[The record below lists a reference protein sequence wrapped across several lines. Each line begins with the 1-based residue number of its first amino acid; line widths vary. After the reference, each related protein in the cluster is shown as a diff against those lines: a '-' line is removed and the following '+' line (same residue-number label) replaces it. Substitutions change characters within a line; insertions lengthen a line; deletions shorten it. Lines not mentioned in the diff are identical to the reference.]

1 MAQAQP
7 TPELHR
13 IASAIDALLPQTQCA
28 QCGYA
33 ACEPYAHAIA
43 SGEAEINRCPPGGKT
58 LIAELAA
65 LLEREHLRQ
74 HRPVLADRAHQRVV
88 ALPGIGKN
96 NVENL
101 LAHPLRRKL
110 LDQPGLGGAWPG
122 PGAELAQAALVDV
135 DDD

>member
-65 LLEREHLRQ
+65 MHDEKVSAPALAYANRLSDFLFVAARRANDNGAGD
-74 HRPVLADRAHQRVV
+74 VLWV
-88 ALPGIGKN
+88 
-96 NVENL
+96 
-101 LAHPLRRKL
+101 
-110 LDQPGLGGAWPG
+110 
-122 PGAELAQAALVDV
+122 PGANR
-135 DDD
+135 